1 MCEPIAGTRSLA
13 SRLSCT
19 VRARDAPHN
28 NQTKEQ
34 AMKVFGSVSILAMT
48 LLASPL
54 CAQTQAPTPPPAQTA
69 PSASAQP
76 QWYSHQADEMR
87 ASKLI
92 GASVRNDANESIGS
106 INELI
111 LGKDGRLAAV
121 VVGVGGFLGI
131 GEREV
136 ALDFKSLKFER
147 DTSATARADSV
158 VVRVNATRDALKAA
172 PAWTWDERSSTGSP
186 PATPPANRPAPGGT
200 TTK

>member
-1 MCEPIAGTRSLA
+1 
-13 SRLSCT
+13 
-19 VRARDAPHN
+19 
-28 NQTKEQ
+28 
-34 AMKVFGSVSILAMT
+34 MKVFGSVSILAMT

-54 CAQTQAPTPPPAQTA
+54 WAQTQAPSTPPAQTA
-69 PSASAQP
+69 PSASPQL
-76 QWYSHQADEMR
+76 QWYSHQGDEMR

-111 LGKDGRLAAV
+111 LAKDGRVAAV

-158 VVRVNATRDALKAA
+158 VVRVNATKDALKAA

-186 PATPPANRPAPGGT
+186 SATAPANRPAPGGT
-200 TTK
+200 TTI